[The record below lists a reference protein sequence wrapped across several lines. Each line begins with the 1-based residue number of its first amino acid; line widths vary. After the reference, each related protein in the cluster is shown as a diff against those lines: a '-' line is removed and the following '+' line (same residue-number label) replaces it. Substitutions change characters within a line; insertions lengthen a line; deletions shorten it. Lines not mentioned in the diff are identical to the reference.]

1 VKAEV
6 GDDEVLRRRSVCLW
20 LARLATY
27 RAGLVQ
33 RLLADHRAAA
43 STAGSPELS
52 LDALIA
58 CSAVELADRI
68 AARSK
73 GRPRGAREPGDE
85 ARRFADILGEG
96 PETPPCSDTWVIRR
110 EECATAL
117 DEVHIVTWCDDL
129 YPARL
134 RQTAD
139 PPPALFVRGCCAPES
154 LRSLDG
160 SPVVAIVGSRAP
172 SPYGLEMTTTLARG
186 LALAGC
192 IVISGLALGIDAAA
206 QDEALGV
213 MGGTRVP
220 ATVAV
225 LGCGVDVVYPRS
237 NATLYARTL
246 KQGLLVSEFDLGASP
261 RSWRFPAR
269 NRVIAG
275 LADAVVVVEGTVRS
289 GSLHTAEFAVDAGRD
304 VFAVPGEAG
313 RRLSAG
319 PHKLL
324 RLGAALCEGA
334 ADVLD
339 VLLPAWR
346 SQGTAPASLGGAI
359 ENGQDDSRPSRRD
372 TTRAVALSL
381 TPAQQVLRAL
391 ADCELTTDSLVARCG
406 LSVADTAAAVSAL
419 EVEGVIRTAPGGV
432 HVIVR
437 R

>member
-1 VKAEV
+1 VKAKA
-6 GDDEVLRRRSVCLW
+6 GDDEVLRRRAMCLW

-33 RLLADHRAAA
+33 RLLADQRATTPA
-43 STAGSPELS
+43 AGSPERS
-52 LDALIA
+52 LDSLIA
-58 CSAVELADRI
+58 CSAAELAGRF
-68 AARSK
+68 AFRSRS
-73 GRPRGAREPGDE
+73 RPHGANEPGDE
-85 ARRFADILGEG
+85 ARQFAAVLAEG
-96 PETPPCSDTWVIRR
+96 PGMPPCSDTWVIHR
-110 EECATAL
+110 EGCTSAL
-117 DEVHIVTWCDDL
+117 DEVHVVTWCDEL
-129 YPARL
+129 YPERL
-134 RQTAD
+134 RQTPD

-206 QDEALGV
+206 QDEALAV
-213 MGGTRVP
+213 MGGKRVP

-225 LGCGVDVVYPRS
+225 LGCGADIVYPRS
-237 NATLYARTL
+237 NAALYARTL
-246 KQGLLVSEFDLGASP
+246 KQGLLISEFDLGASP

-289 GSLHTAEFAVDAGRD
+289 GSLHTAEFAIDAGRD

-339 VLLPAWR
+339 VVLPAWQ
-346 SQGTAPASLGGAI
+346 SQGEDPGSRGGPIDDLQIAVWSMRGGATAAAAAP
-359 ENGQDDSRPSRRD
+359 Q
-372 TTRAVALSL
+372 
-381 TPAQQVLRAL
+381 TPVQQVLNAL
-391 ADCELTTDSLVARCG
+391 ADCELTTDGLVARCG
-406 LSVADTAAAVSAL
+406 LSVAETAAAVTAL
-419 EVEGVIRTAPGGV
+419 EVEGVIRTATGGL
-432 HVIVR
+432 HVMVR